1 MDTAIIAGILNKQ
14 YGSGVMAT
22 SRKYVSLWWLLPIVV
37 FAMVWLFGP
46 ALITTHN
53 ATVFLGDCEEDSCA
67 LHGDLSTNIFTR
79 NYELKQ
85 ADGSIIVFHPDAAK
99 LISWPAPKE

>member
-14 YGSGVMAT
+14 YGSGFMAT

-37 FAMVWLFGP
+37 F
-46 ALITTHN
+46 